1 MKRILILWVT
11 CTLISCGE
19 KKYHDEKLVPIA
31 QVSDSLLQAAMKYQ
45 INLDREFMEAT
56 QTPLIEKDRV
66 DFDGLDYFPL
76 NPDLIVKAALVRTP
90 QTLPFMMP
98 TTTERM
104 TEERIYGQL
113 LFSLN
118 GTDYRLPV
126 YQSSELM
133 NTEQYSDYLFLPFTD
148 LTNGQETYIGGRYL
162 DLRIPQG
169 DEIIIDFNRAYN
181 PYCAYNKKYSCPIV
195 PPANH
200 LPIPIAAG
208 VKAFKATAKNN

>member
-1 MKRILILWVT
+1 MKRILILLVT
-11 CTLISCGE
+11 GTLMSCGE
-19 KKYHDEKLVPIA
+19 KKYHDEKLAPIA
-31 QVSDSLLQAAMKYQ
+31 QVSDSLVQAAMKYQ
-45 INLDREFMEAT
+45 LNLDREFMDAA
-56 QTPLIEKDRV
+56 QTPLLEKDRV
-66 DFDGLDYFPL
+66 DFEGLDYFPL
-76 NPDLIVKAALVRTP
+76 NPELIVMATLVRTP

-113 LFSLN
+113 MFTLN
-118 GTDYRLPV
+118 GADFQLPV

-169 DEIIIDFNRAYN
+169 DVIMLDFNRAYN

-195 PPANH
+195 PQANH
-200 LPIPIAAG
+200 LPIRITAG
-208 VKAFKATAKNN
+208 VKAFKPSAKNK